1 MQCSATVKGL
11 PTSRTDADKNAQHQQ
26 RLGDDWNSDLA
37 DGAEDHAVDAEDRA
51 VDAGDPAVDA
61 VDCGEPAKGEK
72 GENDSDTDNNDANKN
87 AHPQQQLGDD
97 RNSDLADAAQDRA
110 VDAVDCGQ
118 PAEDE
123 EGEDESH
130 GKELFTELP
139 LRA

>member
-37 DGAEDHAVDAEDRA
+37 DGAEDRAVDAE
-51 VDAGDPAVDA
+51 DPAVDA

-72 GENDSDTDNNDANKN
+72 GENDGDTDNTDSNKN
-87 AHPQQQLGDD
+87 AHHEQQLRDD
-97 RNSDLADAAQDRA
+97 WNSDLADAAQDPA

-118 PAEDE
+118 PAQDE
-123 EGEDESH
+123 EGENESH
-130 GKELFTELP
+130 GTELFTELP